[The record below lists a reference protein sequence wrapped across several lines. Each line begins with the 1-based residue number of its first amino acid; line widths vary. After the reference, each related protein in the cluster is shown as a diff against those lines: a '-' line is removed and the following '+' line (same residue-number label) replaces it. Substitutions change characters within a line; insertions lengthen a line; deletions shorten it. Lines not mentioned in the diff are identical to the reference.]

1 MSGAHDGG
9 VERVDLAQEPHA
21 ERQRWRNGGEWDESA
36 VKVAVG
42 ELGDGRWYVRCYGGG
57 RDGARAYAGERAEW
71 YARRTAAR
79 WMRTF
84 GGEWVEA

>member
-1 MSGAHDGG
+1 M
-9 VERVDLAQEPHA
+9 ERVDLADERHV
-21 ERQRWRNGGEWDESA
+21 ERQRWRNGDEWDPDA

-42 ELGDGRWYVRCYGGG
+42 ELAGGRWYVRCYGGVEAA
-57 RDGARAYAGERAEW
+57 ARAYGPPHAEH
-71 YARRTAAR
+71 YARGTARR